1 MSLLFI
7 SLARP
12 SVMTLPTRERLNDFL
27 NSDFAQVSWLFASF
41 FPPLYHCL
49 LHSDNQV
56 PRTQHFEMLIPM
68 SALSWY
74 LVRVS
79 SELPILN
86 HLVYSLR
93 GHTVS
98 WGIWE
103 NELRQLLLRCTWL
116 LSHVWLFATP
126 WTIAHQAPLS
136 MGLLQARILE
146 WVAMPSSRGSSQPT
160 DWTQVSRTAGRFFT
174 IWATREAQ
182 HLCELKELRSNCK
195 AGVEVTGSVHR
206 QVAVSIGQL

>member
-12 SVMTLPTRERLNDFL
+12 SVMTLPTCERLNDFL
-27 NSDFAQVSWLFASF
+27 NPDFAQVSWLFASF

-56 PRTQHFEMLIPM
+56 PRTQHFEMLITM

-103 NELRQLLLRCTWL
+103 NETTSAALYLVAQSCLTLCNPMNHSPPGSSVHGASPGKNAGVGCHALLQGILPTHRLNSSLPHCRQILYH
-116 LSHVWLFATP
+116 LSH
-126 WTIAHQAPLS
+126 Q
-136 MGLLQARILE
+136 
-146 WVAMPSSRGSSQPT
+146 GSPT
-160 DWTQVSRTAGRFFT
+160 STWTQRVKVQLQGRC
-174 IWATREAQ
+174 WGHWQ
-182 HLCELKELRSNCK
+182 CP
-195 AGVEVTGSVHR
+195 
-206 QVAVSIGQL
+206 